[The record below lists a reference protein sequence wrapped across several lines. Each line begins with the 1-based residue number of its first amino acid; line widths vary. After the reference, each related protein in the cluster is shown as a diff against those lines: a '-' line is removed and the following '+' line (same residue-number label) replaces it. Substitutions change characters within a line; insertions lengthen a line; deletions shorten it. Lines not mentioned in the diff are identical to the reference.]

1 MLTEG
6 LMEAIPL
13 VSQGGSNLFEKKVFT
28 TEEKPKDVRHNN
40 ILAAK
45 TLSDI
50 VRTSLGP
57 KGMDK
62 MIKDSKGKVIITN
75 DGATIVNHLQV
86 LHPTA
91 KMLVETSKAQD
102 IAAGD
107 GTTSVV
113 VLAGALLGQAQ
124 TLLDKN
130 ISPTVIA
137 DGFTEACNEAQKII
151 DDLEKKVEL
160 TDKDALVQNCI
171 TSLSSKVVSNY
182 SEILAPLAVDAVLKL
197 VKNGEIYHDDIDLK
211 DIRVSKKLGGT
222 IEDTKLVDG
231 IVFTDNKISKAAGGP
246 TKVENPKIGL
256 IQFTISHPKTDMD
269 STLDIQEYS
278 QMDRVLKEER
288 AYIVKMVKKIKE
300 TGCNVLLIQKSILRD
315 ATNDLSLH
323 FLAKAKIMVIKDIE
337 REDVEFICKTLNCKP
352 IAHID
357 SFTPDKLGTAAKCEE
372 VTLSEGSKVVEIS
385 GVPNESKTVS
395 ILCRGSNQLVLDET
409 ERSLHD
415 ALCVVRSI
423 IKRKAMVPGG
433 SAPETEIAV
442 KLTDL
447 ANKTQGFK
455 SYCLKA
461 FADALEVI
469 PYTLAEN
476 AGLKPVEIVTELRN
490 KHRKGD
496 KYAGI
501 NVKKGIISNMFDEKV
516 IQPSLVTISALKL
529 ATEVVRMILKID
541 DIVICR

>member
-1 MLTEG
+1 
-6 LMEAIPL
+6 MEVIPL
-13 VSQGGSNLFEKKVFT
+13 VNQGQNPLEKKVFK
-28 TEEKPKDVRHNN
+28 TEEKPKDVLHNN

-50 VRTSLGP
+50 IRTSLGP

-124 TLLDKN
+124 ALLDKN
-130 ISPTVIA
+130 ISATVIA
-137 DGFTEACNEAQKII
+137 DGFTEACKEAQNVIN
-151 DDLEKKVEL
+151 DLEKKVEL
-160 TDKDALVQNCI
+160 TDREALVQNCI

-197 VKNGEIYHDDIDLK
+197 VKSGEIYHDDVDLK

-222 IEDTKLVDG
+222 IEDTKMVDG
-231 IVFTDNKISKAAGGP
+231 IVFTENKVSKAAGGP
-246 TKVENPKIGL
+246 TKIENPKIGL
-256 IQFTISHPKTDMD
+256 IQFCISHPKTDMD
-269 STLDIQEYS
+269 STLEIQEYS

-288 AYIVKMVKKIKE
+288 AYIVKMVKKIKA

-315 ATNDLSLH
+315 AINDLGLH

-357 SFTPDKLGTAAKCEE
+357 SFTEDKLGTAAKCEE
-372 VTLSEGSKVVEIS
+372 VTLSEGSKIVEITGIS
-385 GVPNESKTVS
+385 SESKTVS
-395 ILCRGSNQLVLDET
+395 ILCRGSNGLVLDET

-442 KLTDL
+442 KLTEL

-455 SYCLKA
+455 SYCFKA
-461 FADALEVI
+461 FAEALEVI

-490 KHRKGD
+490 KHKNGE

-501 NVKKGIISNMFDEKV
+501 NVKKGIISNMFDQKV

>member
-1 MLTEG
+1 
-6 LMEAIPL
+6 METIPL
-13 VSQGGSNLFEKKVFT
+13 VNQPSPLEKKVFK
-28 TEEKPKDVRHNN
+28 TEEKPKDVLNNN

-50 VRTSLGP
+50 IRTSLGP

-124 TLLDKN
+124 TLLEKN
-130 ISPTVIA
+130 ISATVIA
-137 DGFTEACNEAQKII
+137 DGYTEACAEAQKVL
-151 DDLEKKVEL
+151 DDLEQKVEL
-160 TDKDALVQNCI
+160 SDRDALIQNCI

-197 VKNGEIYHDDIDLK
+197 VKSGEIYHDDVDLK

-222 IEDTKLVDG
+222 IEDTKMVDG
-231 IVFTDNKISKAAGGP
+231 IVFPENKISKAAGGP

-256 IQFTISHPKTDMD
+256 IQFCISHPKTDMD
-269 STLDIQEYS
+269 STLEIQEYS

-288 AYIVKMVKKIKE
+288 AHIVKMVKKIKA

-315 ATNDLSLH
+315 ATNDLALH
-323 FLAKAKIMVIKDIE
+323 FLAKAKILVIKDIE

-357 SFTPDKLGTAAKCEE
+357 SFTEEKLGTAAKCEE
-372 VTLSEGSKVVEIS
+372 VTLSEGSKIIEIT
-385 GVPNESKTVS
+385 GVPNDAKTVS

-442 KLTDL
+442 KLTEL
-447 ANKTQGFK
+447 ANEIQGFK
-455 SYCLKA
+455 AYCFKA
-461 FADALEVI
+461 FAEALEVI

-490 KHRKGD
+490 KHRNGD
-496 KYAGI
+496 KTAGI

-516 IQPSLVTISALKL
+516 IQPSLVTISMLKL

>member
-1 MLTEG
+1 MDP
-6 LMEAIPL
+6 IPL
-13 VSQGGSNLFEKKVFT
+13 VNVSQGGNNPFEKKVFT

-62 MIKDSKGKVIITN
+62 MIKDAKGKVIITN

-113 VLAGALLGQAQ
+113 ILAGALLGQAQ
-124 TLLDKN
+124 ILLDKN

-137 DGFTEACNEAQKII
+137 DGFTDACNEAQKII

-182 SEILAPLAVDAVLKL
+182 SEVLAPLAVDAVLKL
-197 VKNGEIYHDDIDLK
+197 VKSGEIYHDDVDLK

-222 IEDTKLVDG
+222 IEDTKMVDG

-246 TKVENPKIGL
+246 SKIENPKIGL
-256 IQFTISHPKTDMD
+256 IQFCINHPKTDMD
-269 STLDIQEYS
+269 STLEIQEYS

-288 AYIVKMVKKIKE
+288 AHIVKMVKKIKE

-315 ATNDLSLH
+315 AVNDLALH
-323 FLAKAKIMVIKDIE
+323 FLAKAKILVIKDVE

-357 SFTPDKLGTAAKCEE
+357 SFTPEKLGTAAKCEE
-372 VTLSEGSKVVEIS
+372 VTLSEGSKIIEIT
-385 GVPNESKTVS
+385 GVPNEAKTVS

-442 KLTDL
+442 KLAEL

-490 KHRKGD
+490 KHKNGD
-496 KYAGI
+496 KFAGI

>member
-1 MLTEG
+1 MDT
-6 LMEAIPL
+6 IPL
-13 VSQGGSNLFEKKVFT
+13 VSQISPNSLEKKVFK
-28 TEEKPKDVRHNN
+28 TEEKPKDVLHNN

-50 VRTSLGP
+50 IRTSLGP

-124 TLLDKN
+124 ALLDKN

-137 DGFTEACNEAQKII
+137 DGFNEACNEAQKVI
-151 DDLEKKVEL
+151 DGLEIKVEL
-160 TDKDALVQNCI
+160 SDKEALVQNCI

-197 VKNGEIYHDDIDLK
+197 VKSGEIYHDDVDLK

-222 IEDTKLVDG
+222 IEDTKMVDG
-231 IVFTDNKISKAAGGP
+231 IVFTDNKVSKAAGGP
-246 TKVENPKIGL
+246 TKIENPKIGL
-256 IQFTISHPKTDMD
+256 IQFCISHPKTDMD
-269 STLDIQEYS
+269 STLEIQEYS

-288 AYIVKMVKKIKE
+288 AYILNIVKKIKAS
-300 TGCNVLLIQKSILRD
+300 GCNVLLIQKSILRD
-315 ATNDLSLH
+315 AVNDLGLH

-372 VTLSEGSKVVEIS
+372 VTLSEGSKIVEIL
-385 GVPNESKTVS
+385 GVSNESKTVS

-442 KLTDL
+442 KLDEI

-461 FADALEVI
+461 FSEALEVI

-490 KHRKGD
+490 KHKNGD

-501 NVKKGIISNMFDEKV
+501 NVKKGIISNMFEQKV
-516 IQPSLVTISALKL
+516 IQPSLVTISVLKL

>member
-1 MLTEG
+1 
-6 LMEAIPL
+6 MEAIPL

-256 IQFTISHPKTDMD
+256 IQFCISHPKTDMD

>member
-1 MLTEG
+1 
-6 LMEAIPL
+6 MEQIPL
-13 VSQGGSNLFEKKVFT
+13 NQVNLDSMEKKVFT

-124 TLLDKN
+124 ILLDKN

-137 DGFTEACNEAQKII
+137 DGFSDACAEAQKVI
-151 DDLEKKVEL
+151 DEIESPVKLD
-160 TDKDALVQNCI
+160 DKE
-171 TSLSSKVVSNY
+171 SL
-182 SEILAPLAVDAVLKL
+182 I
-197 VKNGEIYHDDIDLK
+197 HDDVDLK

-222 IEDTKLVDG
+222 IEDTKMVDG
-231 IVFTDNKISKAAGGP
+231 IVFTDNKVSKAAGGP

-256 IQFTISHPKTDMD
+256 IQFSLANPKTDMD
-269 STLDIQEYS
+269 STLQINDYT
-278 QMDRVLKEER
+278 QMDRVLKQER
-288 AYIVKMVKKIKE
+288 KHILSLVKKIQAS
-300 TGCNVLLIQKSILRD
+300 GCNVLLIQKSILRD
-315 ATNDLSLH
+315 AVNDLALH
-323 FLAKAKIMVIKDIE
+323 YLAKAKIMVIKDIE

-357 SFTPDKLGTAAKCEE
+357 SFKPDKLGTAAKCEE
-372 VTLSEGSKVVEIS
+372 VTLSEGSKIVEIT
-385 GVPNESKTVS
+385 GVPNEAKTVS

-442 KLTDL
+442 KLTNL
-447 ANKTQGFK
+447 ANETQGFK
-455 SYCLKA
+455 SYCFKG

-490 KHRKGD
+490 KHKNGD
-496 KYAGI
+496 KNAGI
-501 NVKKGIISNMFDEKV
+501 NVKKGIISDMLVEKV

>member
-1 MLTEG
+1 
-6 LMEAIPL
+6 MEAIPL

-256 IQFTISHPKTDMD
+256 IQFCISHPKTDMD

-357 SFTPDKLGTAAKCEE
+357 SFTPDKLGTAARCEE

>member
-1 MLTEG
+1 
-6 LMEAIPL
+6 MEAIPL
-13 VSQGGSNLFEKKVFT
+13 VNPSGSNPYEKKVFT

-50 VRTSLGP
+50 IRTSLGP

-124 TLLDKN
+124 ALLDKN

-137 DGFTEACNEAQKII
+137 DGFSEACNEAQKVI

-160 TDKDALVQNCI
+160 SDKEAFVQNCI
-171 TSLSSKVVSNY
+171 TSLASKVVSNY

-197 VKNGEIYHDDIDLK
+197 VKSGEIYHDDVDLK
-211 DIRVSKKLGGT
+211 DIKVSKKLGGT
-222 IEDTKLVDG
+222 IEDTKIVDG
-231 IVFTDNKISKAAGGP
+231 LVFPSNKVSKAAGGP
-246 TKVENPKIGL
+246 TKIENPKIGL
-256 IQFTISHPKTDMD
+256 IQFCLSHPKTDMD
-269 STLDIQEYS
+269 STLEIQEYS

-288 AYIVKMVKKIKE
+288 AYIVKMVKKIKAS
-300 TGCNVLLIQKSILRD
+300 GCNVLLIQKSILRD

-323 FLAKAKIMVIKDIE
+323 FLAKAKILVIKDIE

-357 SFTPDKLGTAAKCEE
+357 SFTPEKLGTAAICEE
-372 VTLSEGSKVVEIS
+372 VTLSEGSKIVEIT

-395 ILCRGSNQLVLDET
+395 ILCRGSNQLILDET

-442 KLTDL
+442 KLSEL
-447 ANKTQGFK
+447 ANKTQGLK
-455 SYCLKA
+455 SYCFKA
-461 FADALEVI
+461 FSDALEVI

-516 IQPSLVTISALKL
+516 MQPSLVTISALKL

>member
-1 MLTEG
+1 
-6 LMEAIPL
+6 MEQIPL
-13 VSQGGSNLFEKKVFT
+13 NQVNLDSMEKKVFT

-124 TLLDKN
+124 ILLDKN

-137 DGFTEACNEAQKII
+137 DGFSDACAEAQKVI
-151 DDLEKKVEL
+151 DEIESPVKLD
-160 TDKDALVQNCI
+160 DKESLIQNCI

-182 SEILAPLAVDAVLKL
+182 SEILAPLAVDAVMKL
-197 VKNGEIYHDDIDLK
+197 VKSGDVYHDDVDLK

-222 IEDTKLVDG
+222 IEDTKMVDG
-231 IVFTDNKISKAAGGP
+231 IVFTDNKVSKAAGGP

-256 IQFTISHPKTDMD
+256 IQFSLANPKTDMD
-269 STLDIQEYS
+269 STLQINDYT
-278 QMDRVLKEER
+278 QMDRVLKQER
-288 AYIVKMVKKIKE
+288 KHILSLVKKIQAS
-300 TGCNVLLIQKSILRD
+300 GCNVLLIQKSILRD
-315 ATNDLSLH
+315 AVNDLALH
-323 FLAKAKIMVIKDIE
+323 YLAKAKIMVIKDIE

-357 SFTPDKLGTAAKCEE
+357 SFKPDKLGTAAKCEE
-372 VTLSEGSKVVEIS
+372 VTLSEGSKIVEIT
-385 GVPNESKTVS
+385 GVPNEAKTVS

-442 KLTDL
+442 KLTNL
-447 ANKTQGFK
+447 ANETQGFK
-455 SYCLKA
+455 SYCFKG

-490 KHRKGD
+490 KHKNGD
-496 KYAGI
+496 KNAGI
-501 NVKKGIISNMFDEKV
+501 NVKKGIISDMLVEKV

>member
-1 MLTEG
+1 MDT
-6 LMEAIPL
+6 IPL
-13 VSQGGSNLFEKKVFT
+13 VAPNTNLFEKKVFT

-50 VRTSLGP
+50 IRTSLGP

-130 ISPTVIA
+130 ISPTVISE
-137 DGFTEACNEAQKII
+137 GFTEACNESQNII
-151 DDLEKKVEL
+151 ENLEQKVEL
-160 TDKDALVQNCI
+160 SDKDALIQNCI

-197 VKNGEIYHDDIDLK
+197 VKNGEIYHDDVDLK

-222 IEDTKLVDG
+222 IEDTRIVYG
-231 IVFTDNKISKAAGGP
+231 IVFADNKISKAAGGP
-246 TKVENPKIGL
+246 SKIENPKIGL
-256 IQFTISHPKTDMD
+256 IQFCISHPKTDMD
-269 STLDIQEYS
+269 STVEIQEYS
-278 QMDRVLKEER
+278 QMDRILKEER
-288 AYIVKMVKKIKE
+288 AHIVKMVKKIKE

-315 ATNDLSLH
+315 ATNDLALH
-323 FLAKAKIMVIKDIE
+323 FLAKAKILVIKDIE

-357 SFTPDKLGTAAKCEE
+357 SFTKEKLGTAAKCEE
-372 VTLSEGSKVVEIS
+372 VTLSEGSKIVEIT
-385 GVPNESKTVS
+385 GVPNEAKTVS
-395 ILCRGSNQLVLDET
+395 ILCRGSNQLILDET

-442 KLTDL
+442 KLAEL

-490 KHRKGD
+490 KHKNGD

-501 NVKKGIISNMFDEKV
+501 NVKKGIISNMLNEKV

>member
-1 MLTEG
+1 
-6 LMEAIPL
+6 MEAIPL
-13 VSQGGSNLFEKKVFT
+13 VSSSGSNPLEKKVFK
-28 TEEKPKDVRHNN
+28 TEEKPKDVLNNN

-50 VRTSLGP
+50 IRTSLGP

-62 MIKDSKGKVIITN
+62 MIKDSKGKVIVTN

-124 TLLDKN
+124 TLLEKN
-130 ISPTVIA
+130 ISATVIA
-137 DGFTEACNEAQKII
+137 DGYTEACAEAQKVI
-151 DDLEKKVEL
+151 DDLEQKVEL
-160 TDKDALVQNCI
+160 SDRDALIQNCI

-197 VKNGEIYHDDIDLK
+197 VKSGEIYHDDIDLK

-222 IEDTKLVDG
+222 IEDTKMVDG
-231 IVFTDNKISKAAGGP
+231 IVFPDNKISKAAGGP
-246 TKVENPKIGL
+246 TKIENPKIGL
-256 IQFTISHPKTDMD
+256 IQFCISHPKTDMD
-269 STLDIQEYS
+269 STLEIQEYS

-288 AYIVKMVKKIKE
+288 AHIVKMVKKIKA

-315 ATNDLSLH
+315 AVNDLALH
-323 FLAKAKIMVIKDIE
+323 FLAKAKILVIKDIE

-357 SFTPDKLGTAAKCEE
+357 SFTEEKLGTAAKCEE
-372 VTLSEGSKVVEIS
+372 VTLSEGSKIIEIT
-385 GVPNESKTVS
+385 GVPNDAKTVS

-442 KLTDL
+442 KLTEL
-447 ANKTQGFK
+447 SNEIQGFK
-455 SYCLKA
+455 AYCFKA
-461 FADALEVI
+461 FAEALEVI

-490 KHRKGD
+490 KHRNGD
-496 KYAGI
+496 KMAGI

-516 IQPSLVTISALKL
+516 IQPSLVTISMLKL

-541 DIVICR
+541 DIVFCR

>member
-1 MLTEG
+1 
-6 LMEAIPL
+6 MEQIPL
-13 VSQGGSNLFEKKVFT
+13 NISDSMEKKVFT

-113 VLAGALLGQAQ
+113 ILAGALLGQAQ
-124 TLLDKN
+124 ILLDKN

-137 DGFTEACNEAQKII
+137 DGFSDACNEAQKVINEI
-151 DDLEKKVEL
+151 ESPVEL
-160 TDKDALVQNCI
+160 DDRESLIQNCI

-182 SEILAPLAVDAVLKL
+182 SEILAPLAVDAVMKL
-197 VKNGEIYHDDIDLK
+197 VKSGDIYHDDVDLK

-222 IEDTKLVDG
+222 IEDTKMVDG
-231 IVFTDNKISKAAGGP
+231 IVFTDNKVSKAAGGP

-256 IQFTISHPKTDMD
+256 IQFSLANPKTDMD
-269 STLDIQEYS
+269 STLQINDYS
-278 QMDRVLKEER
+278 QMDRVLKQER
-288 AYIVKMVKKIKE
+288 KHILSLVKKIQAS
-300 TGCNVLLIQKSILRD
+300 GCNVLLIQKSILRD
-315 ATNDLSLH
+315 AVNDLALH
-323 FLAKAKIMVIKDIE
+323 YLAKAKIMVIKDIE

-357 SFTPDKLGTAAKCEE
+357 SFK
-372 VTLSEGSKVVEIS
+372 SEGSKIVEIT

-415 ALCVVRSI
+415 ALCVIRSI
-423 IKRKAMVPGG
+423 IKRKAMIPGG

-442 KLTDL
+442 KLTNL
-447 ANKTQGFK
+447 ANETQGFK
-455 SYCLKA
+455 SYCFKG

-490 KHRKGD
+490 KHKKGE
-496 KYAGI
+496 KNAGI
-501 NVKKGIISNMFDEKV
+501 NVKKGTISDMLAEKV

>member
-1 MLTEG
+1 
-6 LMEAIPL
+6 METIPL
-13 VSQGGSNLFEKKVFT
+13 VNQPSPLEKKVFK
-28 TEEKPKDVRHNN
+28 TEEKPKDVLNNN

-50 VRTSLGP
+50 IRTSLGP

-124 TLLDKN
+124 TLLEKN
-130 ISPTVIA
+130 ISATVIA
-137 DGFTEACNEAQKII
+137 DGYTEACAEAQKVL
-151 DDLEKKVEL
+151 DDLEQKVEL
-160 TDKDALVQNCI
+160 SDRDALIQNCI

-197 VKNGEIYHDDIDLK
+197 VKSGEIYHDDVDLK

-222 IEDTKLVDG
+222 IEDTKMVDG
-231 IVFTDNKISKAAGGP
+231 IVFPENKISKAAGGP

-256 IQFTISHPKTDMD
+256 IQFCISHPKTDMD
-269 STLDIQEYS
+269 STLEIQEYS

-288 AYIVKMVKKIKE
+288 AHIVKMVKKIKA

-315 ATNDLSLH
+315 ATNDLALH
-323 FLAKAKIMVIKDIE
+323 FLAKAKILVIKDIE

-357 SFTPDKLGTAAKCEE
+357 SFTEEKLGTAAKCEE
-372 VTLSEGSKVVEIS
+372 VTLSEGSKIIEIT
-385 GVPNESKTVS
+385 GVPNDAKTVS

-442 KLTDL
+442 KLTEL
-447 ANKTQGFK
+447 ANEIQGFK
-455 SYCLKA
+455 AYCFKA
-461 FADALEVI
+461 FAEALEVI

-490 KHRKGD
+490 KHRNGD
-496 KYAGI
+496 KTAGI

-516 IQPSLVTISALKL
+516 IQPSLVTISMLKL

-541 DIVICR
+541 DIYFENILY

>member
-1 MLTEG
+1 MDT
-6 LMEAIPL
+6 IPL
-13 VSQGGSNLFEKKVFT
+13 VNVSQGGNNPFEKKVFT

-113 VLAGALLGQAQ
+113 ILAGALLGQAQ
-124 TLLDKN
+124 ILLDKN

-137 DGFTEACNEAQKII
+137 DGFTDACTEAQKII

-160 TDKDALVQNCI
+160 TDKEALVQNCI

-197 VKNGEIYHDDIDLK
+197 VKNGEIYHDDVDLK

-222 IEDTKLVDG
+222 IEDTKMVDG

-246 TKVENPKIGL
+246 SKIENPKIGL
-256 IQFTISHPKTDMD
+256 IQFCINHPKTDMD
-269 STLDIQEYS
+269 STLEIQEYS

-288 AYIVKMVKKIKE
+288 AHIVKMVKKIKE

-315 ATNDLSLH
+315 AVNDLALH
-323 FLAKAKIMVIKDIE
+323 FLAKAKILVIKDVE

-357 SFTPDKLGTAAKCEE
+357 SFTPEKLGTAAKCEE
-372 VTLSEGSKVVEIS
+372 VTLSEGSKIIEIT
-385 GVPNESKTVS
+385 GVPNEAKTVS

-442 KLTDL
+442 KLAEL

-490 KHRKGD
+490 KHKNGD
-496 KYAGI
+496 KFAGI

>member
-1 MLTEG
+1 MDT
-6 LMEAIPL
+6 IPL
-13 VSQGGSNLFEKKVFT
+13 VNVSQGGNNPFEKKVFT

-62 MIKDSKGKVIITN
+62 MIKDAKGKVIITN

-113 VLAGALLGQAQ
+113 ILAGALLGQAQ
-124 TLLDKN
+124 ILLDKN

-137 DGFTEACNEAQKII
+137 DGFTDACNEAQKII

-182 SEILAPLAVDAVLKL
+182 SEVLAPLAVDAVLKL
-197 VKNGEIYHDDIDLK
+197 VKSGEIYHDDVDLK

-222 IEDTKLVDG
+222 IEDTKMVDG

-246 TKVENPKIGL
+246 SKIENPKIGL
-256 IQFTISHPKTDMD
+256 IQFCINHPKTDMD
-269 STLDIQEYS
+269 STLEIQEYS

-288 AYIVKMVKKIKE
+288 AHIVKMVKKIKE

-315 ATNDLSLH
+315 AVNDLALH
-323 FLAKAKIMVIKDIE
+323 FLAKAKILVIKDVE

-357 SFTPDKLGTAAKCEE
+357 SFTPEKLGTAAKCEE
-372 VTLSEGSKVVEIS
+372 VTLSEGSKIIEIT
-385 GVPNESKTVS
+385 GVPNEAKTVS

-442 KLTDL
+442 KLAEL

-490 KHRKGD
+490 KHKNGD
-496 KYAGI
+496 KFAGI

>member
-1 MLTEG
+1 MDT
-6 LMEAIPL
+6 IPL
-13 VSQGGSNLFEKKVFT
+13 VSQGASNSLEKKVFT

-124 TLLDKN
+124 VLLDKN

-137 DGFTEACNEAQKII
+137 EGFTEACNEAQKVV
-151 DDLEKKVEL
+151 DELEKKVEL

-182 SEILAPLAVDAVLKL
+182 SEILAPIAVEAVLKL
-197 VKNGEIYHDDIDLK
+197 VKSGEIYHDDVDLK

-231 IVFTDNKISKAAGGP
+231 IVFTNNKVSKAAGGP
-246 TKVENPKIGL
+246 SKIENPKIGL
-256 IQFTISHPKTDMD
+256 IQFCISHPKTDMD
-269 STLDIQEYS
+269 STLEIQEYS

-288 AYIVKMVKKIKE
+288 AYIVKIVKKIKAS
-300 TGCNVLLIQKSILRD
+300 GCNVLLIQKSILRD
-315 ATNDLSLH
+315 ATNDLALH
-323 FLAKAKIMVIKDIE
+323 FLAKAHILVIKDIE

-357 SFTPDKLGTAAKCEE
+357 SFTQDKLGTAAKCEE
-372 VTLSEGSKVVEIS
+372 VTLSEGSKIVEIT
-385 GVPNESKTVS
+385 GVPNEAKTVS

-415 ALCVVRSI
+415 ALCVMRSI

-442 KLTDL
+442 KLTEL

-455 SYCLKA
+455 SYCFKA

-490 KHRKGD
+490 KHRNGEKS
-496 KYAGI
+496 AGI

>member
-1 MLTEG
+1 
-6 LMEAIPL
+6 MEVIPL
-13 VSQGGSNLFEKKVFT
+13 VNQGAQNSLEKKVFK
-28 TEEKPKDVRHNN
+28 TEEKPKDVLHNN

-50 VRTSLGP
+50 IRTSLGP

-124 TLLDKN
+124 ALLDKN
-130 ISPTVIA
+130 ISATVIA
-137 DGFTEACNEAQKII
+137 DGFTEACKEAQNVIN
-151 DDLEKKVEL
+151 DLEKKVEL
-160 TDKDALVQNCI
+160 TDREALIQNCI

-197 VKNGEIYHDDIDLK
+197 VKSGEIYHDDVDLK

-222 IEDTKLVDG
+222 IEDTKMVDG
-231 IVFTDNKISKAAGGP
+231 IVFTENKVSKAAGGP

-256 IQFTISHPKTDMD
+256 IQFCISHPKTDMD
-269 STLDIQEYS
+269 STLEIQEYS

-288 AYIVKMVKKIKE
+288 AYIVKMVKKIKA

-315 ATNDLSLH
+315 AINDLGLH

-357 SFTPDKLGTAAKCEE
+357 SFTEDKLGTAAKCEE
-372 VTLSEGSKVVEIS
+372 VTLSEGSKIVEITGIS
-385 GVPNESKTVS
+385 SESKTVS
-395 ILCRGSNQLVLDET
+395 ILCRGSNGLVLDET

-442 KLTDL
+442 KLTEL

-455 SYCLKA
+455 SYCFKA
-461 FADALEVI
+461 FAEALEVI

-490 KHRKGD
+490 KHKNGE

-501 NVKKGIISNMFDEKV
+501 NVKKGIISNMFDQKV

>member
-1 MLTEG
+1 MDI
-6 LMEAIPL
+6 IPL
-13 VSQGGSNLFEKKVFT
+13 VNQGGLTNLEKKVFT

-50 VRTSLGP
+50 IRTSLGP

-124 TLLDKN
+124 VLLDKN

-137 DGFTEACNEAQKII
+137 DGFTEACNEAQKVVS
-151 DDLEKKVEL
+151 DLEQTVEL
-160 TDKDALVQNCI
+160 TNREALIQNCI

-182 SEILAPLAVDAVLKL
+182 SEILAPIAVDAVLKL
-197 VKNGEIYHDDIDLK
+197 VKNGEVYHDDVDLK

-231 IVFTDNKISKAAGGP
+231 IVFPDNKISKAAGGP
-246 TKVENPKIGL
+246 SKIENPKIGL
-256 IQFTISHPKTDMD
+256 IQFCISHPKTDMD
-269 STLDIQEYS
+269 STLQIQEYS

-288 AYIVKMVKKIKE
+288 AYIVKMVKKIKA

-315 ATNDLSLH
+315 AVNDLGLH
-323 FLAKAKIMVIKDIE
+323 FLAKAHILVIKDIE

-357 SFTPDKLGTAAKCEE
+357 SFTADKLGSAAKCEE
-372 VTLSEGSKVVEIS
+372 VTLSEGSKIVEIT
-385 GVPNESKTVS
+385 GVPNEAKTVS

-415 ALCVVRSI
+415 ALCVMRSI

-461 FADALEVI
+461 FAEALEVI

-490 KHRKGD
+490 KHKNGE
-496 KYAGI
+496 KSAGI

>member
-1 MLTEG
+1 MDQ
-6 LMEAIPL
+6 IPL
-13 VSQGGSNLFEKKVFT
+13 NIDLQPLEKKVFT

-45 TLSDI
+45 TLADI
-50 VRTSLGP
+50 IRTSLGP
-57 KGMDK
+57 RGMDK

-124 TLLDKN
+124 ILLDKN

-137 DGFTEACNEAQKII
+137 DGFSEACNEAQKII
-151 DDLEKKVEL
+151 DDIEIEVKLDDRES
-160 TDKDALVQNCI
+160 LVQNCI

-182 SEILAPLAVDAVLKL
+182 SELLAPLAVDAVMKL
-197 VKNGEIYHDDIDLK
+197 VKSGDIYHDDVDLK

-222 IEDTKLVDG
+222 IEDTKMVDG
-231 IVFTDNKISKAAGGP
+231 IVFADNKVSKAAGGP

-256 IQFTISHPKTDMD
+256 IQFSIANPK
-269 STLDIQEYS
+269 
-278 QMDRVLKEER
+278 
-288 AYIVKMVKKIKE
+288 
-300 TGCNVLLIQKSILRD
+300 LRD
-315 ATNDLSLH
+315 AVNDLSLH
-323 FLAKAKIMVIKDIE
+323 YLAKAKIMVVKDIE

-357 SFTPDKLGTAAKCEE
+357 SFTPEKLGTAAKCEE
-372 VTLSEGSKVVEIS
+372 VTLSEGSKIVEIT

-442 KLTDL
+442 RLSKL
-447 ANKTQGFK
+447 ANETQGFK
-455 SYCLKA
+455 SYCYKG

-490 KHRKGD
+490 KHKNGE
-496 KYAGI
+496 KNAGI
-501 NVKKGIISNMFDEKV
+501 NVKKGIISDMLNEKV

>member
-1 MLTEG
+1 
-6 LMEAIPL
+6 MEAIPL

-256 IQFTISHPKTDMD
+256 IQFCISHPKTDMD

-385 GVPNESKTVS
+385 GIPNESKTVS

>member
-1 MLTEG
+1 MDI
-6 LMEAIPL
+6 IPL
-13 VSQGGSNLFEKKVFT
+13 VNQGGSTNLEKKVFT

-50 VRTSLGP
+50 IRTSLGP

-124 TLLDKN
+124 VLLDKN

-137 DGFTEACNEAQKII
+137 DGFTEACNEAQKVVS
-151 DDLEKKVEL
+151 DLEQTVEL
-160 TDKDALVQNCI
+160 TNREALIQNCI

-182 SEILAPLAVDAVLKL
+182 SEILAPIAVDAVLKL
-197 VKNGEIYHDDIDLK
+197 VKNGEVYHDDVDLK

-231 IVFTDNKISKAAGGP
+231 IVFPDNKISKAAGGP
-246 TKVENPKIGL
+246 SKIENPKIGL
-256 IQFTISHPKTDMD
+256 IQFCISHPKTDMD
-269 STLDIQEYS
+269 STLQIQEYS

-288 AYIVKMVKKIKE
+288 AYIVKMVKKIKA

-315 ATNDLSLH
+315 AVNDLGLH
-323 FLAKAKIMVIKDIE
+323 FLAKAHILVIKDIE

-357 SFTPDKLGTAAKCEE
+357 SFTQDKLGTAAKCEE
-372 VTLSEGSKVVEIS
+372 VTLSEGSKIVEIT
-385 GVPNESKTVS
+385 GVPNEAKTVS

-415 ALCVVRSI
+415 ALCVMRSI

-442 KLTDL
+442 KLTEL

-455 SYCLKA
+455 SYCFKA

-476 AGLKPVEIVTELRN
+476 TGLKPVEIVTELRN
-490 KHRKGD
+490 KHRNGEKS
-496 KYAGI
+496 AGI

>member
-1 MLTEG
+1 MDT
-6 LMEAIPL
+6 IPL
-13 VSQGGSNLFEKKVFT
+13 VNQGASNSLEKKVFT

-124 TLLDKN
+124 VLLDKN

-137 DGFTEACNEAQKII
+137 DGFTEACNEAQKVV
-151 DDLEKKVEL
+151 DELEKKVEL
-160 TDKDALVQNCI
+160 TDRDALVQNCI

-197 VKNGEIYHDDIDLK
+197 VKSGEIYHDDVDLK

-231 IVFTDNKISKAAGGP
+231 IVFTNNKVSKAAGGP
-246 TKVENPKIGL
+246 SKIENPKIGL
-256 IQFTISHPKTDMD
+256 IQFCISHPKTDMD
-269 STLDIQEYS
+269 STLEIQEYS

-288 AYIVKMVKKIKE
+288 AYIVKMVKKIKA

-315 ATNDLSLH
+315 ATNDLALH
-323 FLAKAKIMVIKDIE
+323 FLAKANILVIKDIE

-357 SFTPDKLGTAAKCEE
+357 SFAPDKLGTAAKCEE
-372 VTLSEGSKVVEIS
+372 VTLSEGSKIIEIT

-415 ALCVVRSI
+415 ALCVMRSI

-442 KLTDL
+442 KLTEL

-455 SYCLKA
+455 SYCFKA

-490 KHRKGD
+490 KHRNGEKS
-496 KYAGI
+496 AGI